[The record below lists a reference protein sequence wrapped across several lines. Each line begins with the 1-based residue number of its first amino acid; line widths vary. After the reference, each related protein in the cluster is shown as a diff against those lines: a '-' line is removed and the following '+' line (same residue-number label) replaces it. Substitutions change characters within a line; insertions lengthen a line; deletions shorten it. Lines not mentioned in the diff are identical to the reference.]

1 MIRFQCSQ
9 KRMKFVNERFLFPII
24 PDKTALVIVDIQQ
37 RLFQAIDP
45 EFHKNIRKNIPI
57 LIKSSPIAQIPIII
71 TEQYPKGLG
80 HSIDEITRALEDY
93 KDVHFFEKITFDA
106 WQEKSFVQYFSKHS
120 FEHIIITGIE
130 THICVYQTCRSFI
143 RNGYSVHVPIDAVA
157 SRSVINWDVGVQ
169 KMLSAGAG
177 YSSVETILFD
187 LLQTAK
193 DDTFKAISTL
203 VR

>member
-1 MIRFQCSQ
+1 
-9 KRMKFVNERFLFPII
+9 MKFVNERFLLPISS
-24 PDKTALVIVDIQQ
+24 DKTALVIVDVQQ
-37 RLFQAIDP
+37 KLFQAIDP
-45 EFHKNIRKNIPI
+45 EFQKNIRKNIPI
-57 LIKSSPIAQIPIII
+57 LIKSAQLLQIPIII

-80 HSIDEITRALEDY
+80 HSIDEITHALENY

-106 WQEKSFVQYFSKHS
+106 WQEKSFAQYFSKHS
-120 FEHIIITGIE
+120 FEHIIITGVE

-157 SRSVINWDVGVQ
+157 SRSAMNWDVGIQ
-169 KMLSAGAG
+169 KMVEAKAS

-187 LLQTAK
+187 LLQIAK
-193 DDTFKAISTL
+193 GDTFKAISAL